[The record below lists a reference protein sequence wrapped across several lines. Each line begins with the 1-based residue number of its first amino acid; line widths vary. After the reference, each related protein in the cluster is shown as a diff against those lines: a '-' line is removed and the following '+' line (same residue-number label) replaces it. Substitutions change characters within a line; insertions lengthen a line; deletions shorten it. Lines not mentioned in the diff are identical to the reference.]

1 MGKLK
6 DLFLDKA
13 EQLSQL
19 KYNKPT
25 SELNPDELIL
35 IYELSK
41 RKVDDWLRTEI
52 DKERERIKYGN

>member
-13 EQLSQL
+13 EQLSQQ

-25 SELNPDELIL
+25 SELNPDQLTSVYKQAQQE
-35 IYELSK
+35 
-41 RKVDDWLRTEI
+41 VDNWLRTEI